1 MAEENKYSSA
11 LEGADEDMS
20 MDASHNTSMRNDED
34 AEDDV
39 DDSSNNSEAAS
50 STALDQFHDASMTL
64 EGDAGS
70 PHPYS
75 VKFQGDVDDPED
87 EDDDESL
94 GDDQTENPDEDE
106 EDPTETNVDDDE
118 DDEISVKSHAT
129 DAAST
134 TKEEAVDT
142 KSPGRHHQPPKKE
155 TSKSKPKKAAA
166 TTPTKKGRAPSVKG
180 LVIPFRT
187 IKKSMKLDP
196 DIPIVQNE
204 AAIMT
209 TLAVELFLKRLAVQA
224 HRNAKNRGRNTVQY
238 QDIAE
243 ARANNKALAFL
254 EPLLP

>member
-1 MAEENKYSSA
+1 MAEEKYTSA
-11 LEGADEDMS
+11 MEGADEDMS
-20 MDASHNTSMRNDED
+20 MDASHNTSMRNNDED

-39 DDSSNNSEAAS
+39 DDSSNSEAAS
-50 STALDQFHDASMTL
+50 STALEQFHDASMTL
-64 EGDAGS
+64 EEGAGS
-70 PHPYS
+70 PHPNS

-94 GDDQTENPDEDE
+94 GDDQTENQDEDE
-106 EDPTETNVDDDE
+106 EDPTETNVEDDE
-118 DDEISVKSHAT
+118 DDEISVKSQT
-129 DAAST
+129 TAASA

-142 KSPGRHHQPPKKE
+142 KSPGHQPPKKE
-155 TSKSKPKKAAA
+155 ATKSKAKKAAA
-166 TTPTKKGRAPSVKG
+166 TPTKKGRAPSVKG

-243 ARANNKALAFL
+243 ARANHKALAFL